1 MLWPDDVGML
11 LATCV
16 PPRAR
21 KRNSKVPLPGAEETY
36 QPSMPHLW
44 VREVGLHVLADHRD
58 EMIANPIR
66 ETACEGNAK
75 GGIVQLV
82 TLLGICSFGEWQSNG
97 RALQGG
103 LKDCVSL
110 AQHSVDNGR
119 PALVFIGSLAVSDV
133 A

>member
-1 MLWPDDVGML
+1 M
-11 LATCV
+11 
-16 PPRAR
+16 
-21 KRNSKVPLPGAEETY
+21 
-36 QPSMPHLW
+36 W
-44 VREVGLHVLADHRD
+44 VREVDLHVLADHRD
-58 EMIANPIR
+58 EMIANPIW
-66 ETACEGNAK
+66 ETACEGNAQ

-82 TLLGICSFGEWQSNG
+82 TLLGICSFSEWQSNG

-103 LKDCVSL
+103 LKDGVSL